1 MYATSKVAADFLTM
15 NYFDAFGIP
24 GVVTRMFNNYG
35 PRQNPRFV
43 TGTIITQALERP
55 RIELGPL
62 EPMRDFCYCTDGVRG
77 HLMVAAHGIPGDVY
91 VYGQGENISMRDWA
105 ELILRV
111 GEEAGHWPG
120 DREVVSVPERHRPG
134 ASEVLALKVGF
145 EKLAR
150 ETGWQ
155 PLVSWEEGVR
165 RTIAWYADNRDK
177 WSGRVDWITPS
188 PANGRMKAL
197 VTGGSGFLG
206 SHLVERLEA
215 AGHDVVVPRSSEY
228 DLTHEDD
235 AARLFRET
243 EPEVVFHLAAVA
255 GGIGANRA
263 EPGRFWHAN
272 LLMGTHVLEQS
283 RLAGVSKLVSLGTIC
298 SYPKH
303 TPAPFREEDL
313 WNGYPEETNAPYG
326 VAKKALLVGAQA
338 YREQYGLNTI
348 TLLPVNLYGPR
359 DNFDLETSHVVPA
372 LIRKMLEADEEV
384 VLWGDGTPTREFL
397 YVEDCAEG
405 IALAA
410 ERYDGAD
417 PVNLGSGEEIS
428 IRDLAALVAD
438 LTGFEG
444 RITWDTS
451 KPNGQPRRLL
461 DTTKAADLFG
471 FRATTSLRDGL
482 ERTIAW
488 YREHARALA

>member
-1 MYATSKVAADFLTM
+1 MSSS
-15 NYFDAFGIP
+15 GSSS
-24 GVVTRMFNNYG
+24 
-35 PRQNPRFV
+35 
-43 TGTIITQALERP
+43 
-55 RIELGPL
+55 PL
-62 EPMRDFCYCTDGVRG
+62 RDFCYCTDGVRG
-77 HLMVAAHGIPGDVY
+77 HLTVAAHGTPGDVY

-105 ELILRV
+105 DLILRV

-120 DREVVSVPERHRPG
+120 DREVASVAERHRPG

-155 PLVSWEEGVR
+155 PLVSWEDGVR
-165 RTIAWYADNRDK
+165 QTIAWYADNRER
-177 WSGRVDWITPS
+177 WLGRVDWS
-188 PANGRMKAL
+188 AQDSSQGRMRTL

-206 SHLVERLEA
+206 SHLVERLRQA
-215 AGHDVVVPRSSEY
+215 ATRSSSPAAPTTTSRTRATPRASSATPSQRSSFTWPRSPAVS
-228 DLTHEDD
+228 
-235 AARLFRET
+235 ARTAR
-243 EPEVVFHLAAVA
+243 P
-255 GGIGANRA
+255 RA
-263 EPGRFWHAN
+263 SSGMRTSSWARTCSSRPGSPA
-272 LLMGTHVLEQS
+272 S
-283 RLAGVSKLVSLGTIC
+283 RSSSC
-298 SYPKH
+298 SGRSARIRS
-303 TPAPFREEDL
+303 TRPAPFREEDL

-338 YREQYGLNTI
+338 YREQYGLNAI

-372 LIRKMLEADEEV
+372 LIRKLLEADEEV

-397 YVEDCAEG
+397 FVEDCAEG

-410 ERYDGAD
+410 EGYDGSD

-428 IRDLAALVAD
+428 IGELAALVAE
-438 LTGFEG
+438 LTGYEG
-444 RITWDTS
+444 RIVWDPS